1 MPPARQ
7 IWHFE
12 VSTKRNTAVYG
23 PYYLSVIDCP
33 HRLKAGEETGN
44 PDHVNYSTVD
54 R

>member
-1 MPPARQ
+1 MPPGRQ

-12 VSTKRNTAVYG
+12 VSTKRNIAVYG
-23 PYYLSVIDCP
+23 PYLSVIDSP
-33 HRLKAGEETGN
+33 QTLKAGEETGN